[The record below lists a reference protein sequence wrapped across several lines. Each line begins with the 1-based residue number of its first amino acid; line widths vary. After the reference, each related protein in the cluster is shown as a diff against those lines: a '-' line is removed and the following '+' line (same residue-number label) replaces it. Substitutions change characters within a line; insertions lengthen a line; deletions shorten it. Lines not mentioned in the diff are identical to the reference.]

1 MDSMFAQSATIPT
14 PTKRSRDQVDGDPSP
29 GKRVKTSAMVEEERA
44 RELQAALAAP
54 PPSPTPHWSTALAK
68 QQQRALE
75 MMQDSG
81 ALDQEDIEMGGEG
94 SSVRDDLPSN
104 PQHPWNHLSMGQGAA
119 APRMMHQLSTA
130 SLSGTSSSADSSLPS
145 TPLDL
150 PFNEQWDMSCSKP
163 VQQQR
168 APSLSYPSSSN
179 PTSFTDFNGTTVVFS
194 TSPPL
199 SVYPPPPA
207 TMSTPQQQNP
217 LNSASFPMHAWSASA
232 SASTSGVMRMDGP
245 SMGAGVEVPSQSS
258 PEVVRELNMPSYGW
272 DVPRQSNTLNMGAH
286 LV

>member
-1 MDSMFAQSATIPT
+1 MSAATATLPT
-14 PTKRSRDQVDGDPSP
+14 PTKRSRDLVEGDPSP
-29 GKRVKTSAMVEEERA
+29 GKRVKTTAMVEEERA
-44 RELQAALAAP
+44 RELQAALSAP

-75 MMQDSG
+75 MMQSS
-81 ALDQEDIEMGGEG
+81 AMDQEDVEMGGG
-94 SSVRDDLPSN
+94 GQDDLPSN
-104 PQHPWNHLSMGQGAA
+104 PQHPWNHISLDQHGS
-119 APRMMHQLSTA
+119 APHMSHQLSGA
-130 SLSGTSSSADSSLPS
+130 SHSGTSSSAGSSLPT

-150 PFNEQWDMSCSKP
+150 PFNEQWDMSSSKP
-163 VQQQR
+163 VQR
-168 APSLSYPSSSN
+168 PYPSSSN
-179 PTSFTDFNGTTVVFS
+179 PTSFTDFNGTTIVFS

-217 LNSASFPMHAWSASA
+217 LHTAGFPMHGW
-232 SASTSGVMRMDGP
+232 SASTSGVMRMGGP
-245 SMGAGVEVPSQSS
+245 SMGAGVEAPPQS

-272 DVPRQSNTLNMGAH
+272 DLPRQSNTLNMGAH

>member
-1 MDSMFAQSATIPT
+1 MFATPATTIPT

-29 GKRVKTSAMVEEERA
+29 GKRVKTNAMIEQERA
-44 RELQAALAAP
+44 RELQAALSAP

-75 MMQDSG
+75 MMQGG
-81 ALDQEDIEMGGEG
+81 AIDQEDVEMGGESAAG
-94 SSVRDDLPSN
+94 GPDVLPSN
-104 PQHPWNHLSMGQGAA
+104 PQHPWNHISMAA
-119 APRMMHQLSTA
+119 LGGGDGHAPRMEHQLST
-130 SLSGTSSSADSSLPS
+130 SGSSSSADSSLPS

-150 PFNEQWDMSCSKP
+150 PFNEQWDMSSSKP
-163 VQQQR
+163 IQT
-168 APSLSYPSSSN
+168 PSYPSPSN
-179 PTSFTDFNGTTVVFS
+179 PTSFTNFNGTTVVFS

-217 LNSASFPMHAWSASA
+217 LHATAGFPMHAWSASM
-232 SASTSGVMRMDGP
+232 SGVMRMEAP
-245 SMGAGVEVPSQSS
+245 SSSMGAGVGAPPQS
-258 PEVVRELNMPSYGW
+258 PEVVRELNLPSYGW
-272 DVPRQSNTLNMGAH
+272 DLPKQSNTLNMGAH